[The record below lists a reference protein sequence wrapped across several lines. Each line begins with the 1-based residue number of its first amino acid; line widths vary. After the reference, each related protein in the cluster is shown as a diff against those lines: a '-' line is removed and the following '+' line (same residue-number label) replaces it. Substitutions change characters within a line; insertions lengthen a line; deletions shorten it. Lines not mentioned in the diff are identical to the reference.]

1 MIDENSI
8 KILKQAINKYGAKM
22 YEDIAIEEMSELI
35 KALLKH
41 RRAGEIGE
49 YNLSDTLSA
58 IVEELADVEICLE
71 YLKLI
76 YSQTAP
82 DFCDRV
88 QQMIDYKVRRVERRI
103 EMAKS
108 ADVQEVVR
116 CNDCTHL
123 CKDLS
128 GRGCHLCMRC
138 PLPREVTLDSF
149 CSYGERMDGDENAKT
164 NLRKP

>member
-49 YNLSDTLSA
+49 YNLSETMSG

-76 YSQTAP
+76 YKQTTP
-82 DFCDRV
+82 DFCERV
-88 QQMIDYKVRRVERRI
+88 DKMIDYKVDRIERRLNN
-103 EMAKS
+103 E
-108 ADVQEVVR
+108 
-116 CNDCTHL
+116 
-123 CKDLS
+123 
-128 GRGCHLCMRC
+128 
-138 PLPREVTLDSF
+138 
-149 CSYGERMDGDENAKT
+149 
-164 NLRKP
+164 